1 MKKFY
6 NTFIKWTFG
15 IIAVLVCVPL
25 LTAKVAM
32 LLIIKVVKVIRFV
45 VNELFIATMRITD
58 GLEDRLSVK
67 D

>member
-25 LTAKVAM
+25 LTTKVAM

-58 GLEDRLSVK
+58 GLEDRLSIK

>member
-25 LTAKVAM
+25 LTVKVAM

>member
-25 LTAKVAM
+25 LIAKVAM

>member
-25 LTAKVAM
+25 LAIKVAM